1 MNNRENDLA
10 AKREA
15 VIAAYQKKIGQIDAK
30 LADINAREK
39 LKMRKQDT
47 RRKVIMGALAGYHMK
62 KNPKSDFAK
71 KLAALIDEYVIG
83 DRERAL
89 FDLEPLPK
97 QEQNLRK
104 KEHRDVRREIE
115 NSDPG
120 SKQNT

>member
-1 MNNRENDLA
+1 MNNRTDDLA

-15 VIAAYQKKIGQIDAK
+15 IIAAYQKKIGQIDAK

-39 LKMRKQDT
+39 LKLRKQDT
-47 RRKVIMGALAGYHMK
+47 RRKVIMGALAGYHMR

-71 KLAALIDEYVIG
+71 KLASLIDEYVIG

-97 QEQNLRK
+97 TEQDMRK
-104 KEHRDVRREIE
+104 KEQKDFRSEID
-115 NSDPG
+115 N
-120 SKQNT
+120 KAL

>member
-1 MNNRENDLA
+1 MSDRESDLA

-15 VIAAYQKKIGQIDAK
+15 IVQAYQKKIGQIDAQ
-30 LADINAREK
+30 LADLTARER
-39 LKMRKQDT
+39 LAERKRDT
-47 RRKVIMGALAGYHMK
+47 RRKVIMGALAGYHMR

-97 QEQNLRK
+97 TEQDLRK
-104 KEHRDVRREIE
+104 KEHRDVRKEIE
-115 NSDPG
+115 NIDKKELG
-120 SKQNT
+120 